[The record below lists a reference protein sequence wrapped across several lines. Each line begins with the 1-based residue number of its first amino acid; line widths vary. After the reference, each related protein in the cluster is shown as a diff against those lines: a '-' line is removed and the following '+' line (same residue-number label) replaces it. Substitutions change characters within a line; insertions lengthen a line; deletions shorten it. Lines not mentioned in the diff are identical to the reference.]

1 MLQEKQNEAVR
12 QQQALREHQEEEEE
26 EEKEEDD
33 QAAGAGQT
41 SHKLLCQLHSF
52 ASHRVA
58 AGSLTSASA
67 CTIVT
72 QAVPFE
78 MQAL

>member
-1 MLQEKQNEAVR
+1 MLQEEQNEAVR
-12 QQQALREHQEEEEE
+12 QQQALQEQQEEEQ
-26 EEKEEDD
+26 EEDD

-58 AGSLTSASA
+58 AGSLTSASG

-72 QAVPFE
+72 QDVPFE

>member
-1 MLQEKQNEAVR
+1 MMLQEKQNEAVR
-12 QQQALREHQEEEEE
+12 QQQALREQQEEEEE
-26 EEKEEDD
+26 EEDEEKEEDD

-41 SHKLLCQLHSF
+41 SRKVLCQLHSF
-52 ASHRVA
+52 ASCRVA
-58 AGSLTSASA
+58 AGSLTSAS
-67 CTIVT
+67 VT